1 MPLGWHWKMAERLL
15 WRIFCLLK
23 SKARTAESWVNHG
36 TTSTVWNWRWGPRLA
51 SRRHRGAF
59 KEPWMGG
66 RCHQL
71 AGLPCWRVSSGDTVV
86 APGRCTAPLGA
97 MCEPQAPAT
106 PPRSRCPRPQ
116 HCPLLSPACPPDPSL
131 PPWPLLLP
139 AVTSAL
145 EKLCS
150 YGLRPRHRFGTYPRG
165 LILLPAISLYYILL
179 FQF

>member
-66 RCHQL
+66 TVPPARWSPLLTCEFRWHCGGPRQVHGSPRRHVWA
-71 AGLPCWRVSSGDTVV
+71 AG
-86 APGRCTAPLGA
+86 PGHAAPLTLPA
-97 MCEPQAPAT
+97 APAL
-106 PPRSRCPRPQ
+106 PPPVSR
-116 HCPLLSPACPPDPSL
+116 CPPDPSL